1 MYYTC
6 SRKVRMLTYNISTKC
21 MKAKRNPLLCVLSN
35 LLSDFIYVSK
45 FFLVYIN
52 KYKINLHIKFA
63 LQCNLHT

>member
-6 SRKVRMLTYNISTKC
+6 SRKVRMLTCNISTKC
-21 MKAKRNPLLCVLSN
+21 MMAKRNPLLCVLSN

-45 FFLVYIN
+45 FLVYLN